1 MKLYLVQHGEAKS
14 KAEDPQR
21 PLTERG
27 REDVARV
34 AAFAAGA
41 GLQVRQIRHSGKRRA
56 EETASIL
63 AEYLSPAEGVVA
75 IPGLAPKD
83 DVYPIAKALS
93 PSLSPSR
100 PALSKVEGLGGMKGG
115 AVMLVGHLPFL
126 DRLVS
131 LLVTGDAERSIVRF
145 QKGGIVCLMREDE
158 SWAVGWMVTPD
169 LLV

>member
-27 REDVARV
+27 REDVERV

-41 GLQVRQIRHSGKRRA
+41 GLQVGQIRHSGKRRA

-63 AEYLSPAEGVVA
+63 AGYLSPTNGVVA
-75 IPGLAPKD
+75 IPGLAPRD
-83 DVYPIAKALS
+83 DVHPIAEALQGEMQ
-93 PSLSPSR
+93 P
-100 PALSKVEGLGGMKGG
+100 
-115 AVMLVGHLPFL
+115 VMFVGHLPFL
-126 DRLVS
+126 DRLAG

-145 QKGGIVCLMREDE
+145 QMGGIVCLVREDE
-158 SWAVGWMVTPD
+158 NWAVGWMVTPE
-169 LLV
+169 LMP

>member
-34 AAFAAGA
+34 GAFAAGA
-41 GLQVRQIRHSGKRRA
+41 GLQVGQV
-56 EETASIL
+56 SIL
-63 AEYLSPAEGVVA
+63 TEYLSPAEGVVA

-83 DVYPIAKALS
+83 DVRPMAEALS
-93 PSLSPSR
+93 PSLSPPR
-100 PALSKVEGLGGMKGG
+100 LGGMKGG

-126 DRLVS
+126 DRLTN
-131 LLVTGDAERSIVRF
+131 LLVTGDAERSVVRF
-145 QKGGIVCLMREDE
+145 QMGGIVCLVREDQN
-158 SWAVGWMVTPD
+158 WAVSWMVTPA
-169 LLV
+169 LLLP

>member
-1 MKLYLVQHGEAKS
+1 MKLYLVQHAEAIS

-27 REDVARV
+27 RDDVARV
-34 AAFAAGA
+34 AAFAART

-63 AEYLSPAEGVVA
+63 AEHLSPTEGVVA
-75 IPGLAPKD
+75 ISGLAPRD
-83 DVYPIAKALS
+83 DVRPMAEALS
-93 PSLSPSR
+93 PLMAGQR
-100 PALSKVEGLGGMKGG
+100 G

-126 DRLVS
+126 DRLAG
-131 LLVTGDAERSIVRF
+131 LLITGDAERSVVRF
-145 QKGGIVCLMREDE
+145 QKGGIVCLVREDE

-169 LLV
+169 LIP

>member
-34 AAFAAGA
+34 GAFAAGA
-41 GLQVRQIRHSGKRRA
+41 GLQVGQVRHSGKRRA

-63 AEYLSPAEGVVA
+63 TEYLSPAEGVVA

-83 DVYPIAKALS
+83 DVRPMAEALS
-93 PSLSPSR
+93 PSLSPPR
-100 PALSKVEGLGGMKGG
+100 LGGMKGG

-126 DRLVS
+126 DRLTN
-131 LLVTGDAERSIVRF
+131 LLVTGDAERSVVRF
-145 QKGGIVCLMREDE
+145 QMGGIVCLVREDQD
-158 SWAVGWMVTPD
+158 WAVSWMVTPG
-169 LLV
+169 LLLP